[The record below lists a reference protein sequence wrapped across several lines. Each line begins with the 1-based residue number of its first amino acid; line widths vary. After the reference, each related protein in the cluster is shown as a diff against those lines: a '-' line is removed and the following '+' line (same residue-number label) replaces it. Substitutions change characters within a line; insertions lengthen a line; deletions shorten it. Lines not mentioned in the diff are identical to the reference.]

1 MIDWLTV
8 VIALVIIT
16 SLVGV
21 FGYFAWKINES
32 DTFLFGGPT
41 PDSVDLPV
49 EKKKGHEQTRKKRK
63 EQKKPKRETKDGEAK
78 QTNQSEETD
87 EESEQVNL
95 FSDEFLLRRARF
107 SFSFR
112 IPRRRNRRTCLN

>member
-16 SLVGV
+16 SLVGI
-21 FGYFAWKINES
+21 FGYFAWKISES

-41 PDSVDLPV
+41 PDSVDSPV
-49 EKKKGHEQTRKKRK
+49 LEKKKGHDQTKKKRK

-78 QTNQSEETD
+78 QQNQSEETD
-87 EESEQVNL
+87 EESEQVK
-95 FSDEFLLRRARF
+95 LRRKIF
-107 SFSFR
+107 FFVE
-112 IPRRRNRRTCLN
+112 RRLFCRLGFLVDATDERS